1 MVRSLNINHFIEV
14 RKKAGLSQGEL
25 AQDICTQAT
34 LSRFE
39 RGGKIPSVKI
49 LTQLCNRLGIS
60 IDELFRTVPELRSK
74 LINDKLRQAE
84 FNLIISEYANAADII
99 DKLQLTDN
107 EGKNYRKRID
117 YIKGYV
123 SILSGQDIQKTIDR
137 YHAELLNTND
147 LKNIYSLLT
156 YCGLGMGYARIGKNA
171 LAEQYF
177 EFVFRN
183 IFDFQAKNANET
195 WKILTILFYT
205 AEFYSKTNL
214 SISNHLL
221 ETIVNICSNE
231 HMTFY
236 LARSVLL
243 LAENE
248 YSGGRDSLKIA
259 NYLIDA
265 HAYAKINNN
274 QIELNQ
280 IRYFAKKWHI
290 DDLPI
295 TIIFND

>member
-60 IDELFRTVPELRSK
+60 IDELFRTVPESRSN
-74 LINDKLRQAE
+74 LINVRLRQAE
-84 FNLIISEYANAADII
+84 FNLIISEYASAADII
-99 DKLQLTDN
+99 DKLQLTDS
-107 EGKNYRKRID
+107 EGENYRKRID

-137 YHAELLNTND
+137 YHVELLNTND
-147 LKNIYSLLT
+147 SKNIYSLLT
-156 YCGLGMGYARIGKNA
+156 YCGLGMGYTRIGKNV

-177 EFVFRN
+177 EFIFRN

-214 SISNHLL
+214 SISNHIL
-221 ETIVNICSNE
+221 ETIVNICSKE

-243 LAENE
+243 LAGNE
-248 YSGGRDSLKIA
+248 YIGDGDSVKMA

-265 HAYAKINNN
+265 HAYAKINKN
-274 QIELNQ
+274 QIELDQ
-280 IRYFAKKWHI
+280 IKQFVKKAHLE
-290 DDLPI
+290 DLPI
-295 TIIFND
+295 SIILN